1 MWHQMIDALR
11 TVVQFSWDHPLLPI
25 VAGGVGLALIG
36 AGYLLRQPRR

>member
-1 MWHQMIDALR
+1 MIIDILR

-36 AGYLLRQPRR
+36 MAVYLRNPRV